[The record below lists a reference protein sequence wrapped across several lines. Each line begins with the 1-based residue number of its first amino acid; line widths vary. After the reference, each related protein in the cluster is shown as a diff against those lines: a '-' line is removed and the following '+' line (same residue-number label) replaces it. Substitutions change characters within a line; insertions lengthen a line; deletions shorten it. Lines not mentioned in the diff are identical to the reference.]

1 MPLYI
6 RVSRTIVSPGKFER
20 HDVFC
25 ALPLGLKQNHEGM
38 TLFQVCELFGKLVGK
53 LVDVSTLLG
62 NYRMVSRS
70 DVCCFI
76 NHG

>member
-1 MPLYI
+1 LPLYI

-53 LVDVSTLLG
+53 LVEHQKGRFFFFAFFELLP
-62 NYRMVSRS
+62 
-70 DVCCFI
+70 DL
-76 NHG
+76 

>member
-1 MPLYI
+1 MNRFIDDHRY
-6 RVSRTIVSPGKFER
+6 
-20 HDVFC
+20 
-25 ALPLGLKQNHEGM
+25 ALCGCQWGCVQR
-38 TLFQVCELFGKLVGK
+38 FVVVKLVGK

>member
-6 RVSRTIVSPGKFER
+6 RVSRTIVAPGKFER

-53 LVDVSTLLG
+53 LVEHQKGRVFFFAFFELLP
-62 NYRMVSRS
+62 
-70 DVCCFI
+70 DL
-76 NHG
+76 